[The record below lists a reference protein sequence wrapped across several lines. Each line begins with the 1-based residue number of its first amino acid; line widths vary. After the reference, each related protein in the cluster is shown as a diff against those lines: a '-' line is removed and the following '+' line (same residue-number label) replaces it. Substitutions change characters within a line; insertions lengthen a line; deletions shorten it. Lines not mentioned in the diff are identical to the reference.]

1 MVKDRY
7 HEFLRQV
14 PMFASL
20 DHSELDA
27 VARAVTDLEFDA
39 GHVLMREGGSAHE
52 LVIVVD
58 GQLEVTRDGEHIADI
73 GPGGFAGEIALFT
86 HSQRHATVATK
97 THVSLLHIDGRTFS
111 ALMDD
116 VPRIAVKMLP
126 IIAARVSYADD
137 HSA

>member
-1 MVKDRY
+1 MVKHRY

-20 DHSELDA
+20 DHDELDA
-27 VARAVTDLEFDA
+27 VARSVTDLEFDA

-58 GQLEVTRDGEHIADI
+58 GQLEVTRGGEHIADI
-73 GPGGFAGEIALFT
+73 GPGGFAGELALFA
-86 HSQRHATVATK
+86 HSLRHSTVTTK
-97 THVSLLHIDGRTFS
+97 THVSLLHIDGRTFT
-111 ALMDD
+111 ALMED